1 MHDKPPSEAEI
12 LKKIEH
18 VDTGYFGIVGI
29 EGTIDDPTSPD
40 HGKVV
45 SYHRFNT
52 ITYSARKIMARS
64 LAGETDGPIATV
76 AWGVG
81 QADGTTTEPLRTDT
95 ALNNEIIAS
104 NIIRPVGYPAEE
116 DSVVF
121 SSTLPRD
128 VGTGYT
134 YTEVGLK
141 SAGGLLF
148 ARFKFPGVYKFQ
160 QLRLS
165 VNWQIRFI

>member
-1 MHDKPPSEAEI
+1 MYDKPPSEAEI

-29 EGTIDDPTSPD
+29 EGTVDDPGSPD

-45 SYHRFNT
+45 AYHRFNT
-52 ITYSARKIMARS
+52 ITYDAQRVMARA
-64 LAGETDGPIATV
+64 LAGDSSGPITSV
-76 AWGVG
+76 AWGIG
-81 QADGTTTEPLRTDT
+81 QTDGTTTSPVRSDT
-95 ALNNEIIAS
+95 GLNQEVIS
-104 NIIRPVGYPAEE
+104 SPVIQPVTYP
-116 DSVVF
+116 DPQSVLF
-121 SSTLPRD
+121 SSTLARD

-148 ARFKFPGVYKFQ
+148 ARFKFPGVYKFE